1 MLQDLE
7 EKVKRLQDS
16 QQQSH
21 WPSMTASTQGL
32 PASSVMQENDVNMV
46 MVMMMMMMMMMMMDH
61 GRFVN

>member
-1 MLQDLE
+1 MFQDLE

-32 PASSVMQENDVNMV
+32 PAANVMQPNVLNV
-46 MVMMMMMMMMMMMDH
+46 VVMMMMMRDDL
-61 GRFVN
+61 

>member
-1 MLQDLE
+1 MFQDLE

-32 PASSVMQENDVNMV
+32 PAANVMQPNVLNV
-46 MVMMMMMMMMMMMDH
+46 VVMMMMMMMMRDDL
-61 GRFVN
+61 